1 MTILD
6 KKKDIIKPEGITKH
20 FVAMKGKHQRLTAV
34 RLCESIGSP
43 LAQAD
48 TSQKKLE
55 LQSLLG
61 KMRFH
66 FAYAGI
72 EMDRLTNEYVFKKT
86 GAPVGFLFPNVKNLH
101 NTNSDSDLTWKQVA
115 ENYPNF

>member
-1 MTILD
+1 
-6 KKKDIIKPEGITKH
+6 
-20 FVAMKGKHQRLTAV
+20 MKGKHQRLTAV
-34 RLCESIGSP
+34 RLCESIRSP
-43 LAQAD
+43 LAEAD

-55 LQSLLG
+55 LQSLMG
-61 KMRFH
+61 KVRFH

-72 EMDRLTNEYVFKKT
+72 EMDWLTNEYVFKKT
-86 GAPVGFLFPNVKNLH
+86 GAPVGFLFCNVKNLH

>member
-1 MTILD
+1 
-6 KKKDIIKPEGITKH
+6 
-20 FVAMKGKHQRLTAV
+20 MKGKHQRLTAV
-34 RLCESIGSP
+34 RLCESIGST

-48 TSQKKLE
+48 HSQKKLE

-72 EMDRLTNEYVFKKT
+72 EMD
-86 GAPVGFLFPNVKNLH
+86 
-101 NTNSDSDLTWKQVA
+101 
-115 ENYPNF
+115 

>member
-20 FVAMKGKHQRLTAV
+20 FVAMKEKHQRLTAV
-34 RLCESIGSP
+34 RLCESIRSP
-43 LAQAD
+43 LAEAD

-55 LQSLLG
+55 LQSLMG
-61 KMRFH
+61 KVRFH

-72 EMDRLTNEYVFKKT
+72 EMD
-86 GAPVGFLFPNVKNLH
+86 
-101 NTNSDSDLTWKQVA
+101 
-115 ENYPNF
+115 